1 MTVGNW
7 TASCDTAAP
16 VMKPEMEMMG
26 VTSVQ
31 LQSILDELHR
41 PVVDGDVSRS
51 VSAITYD
58 SRAVTRGSLFVAVQ
72 GMEVDGNRYAE
83 DAVRRGA
90 VAVLSAADRA
100 SGTHA
105 ATWIRVD
112 DDRRAMAHAAA
123 AFYGHPEREL
133 ATVGITGTNGK
144 TTTAFLLESIL
155 AAAGQPAGLVG
166 TVWFRWPGHQE
177 HAPRTTPES
186 VDISRFLRCMVEAG
200 CGHAILE
207 ASSHALALHRV
218 EAMRFQVGVFT
229 NLTQDHLDFHRDME
243 SYFAA
248 KALLFRSLSADAV
261 AVLNADDARSQELR
275 RLTAASV
282 LTYGNAK
289 GADVRLLEAAYED
302 CGTRARMA
310 TPAGEMEL
318 YCHLPGPRNMENVMA
333 AAGAALSLNVKLD
346 AIATGVEALH
356 TVPGRWERI
365 DCGQPFEVV
374 VDFAHTD
381 DALRKLLA
389 AVRALQPARI
399 ITVFGCGGDRDRGK
413 RPLMGEA
420 AASGSD
426 VVILTSDN
434 PRGESPQAIADHA
447 QAGIDA
453 AGCDIEMHQILDRG
467 EAIRFAIESAQPGDT
482 VVIAGKGHEN
492 VQVIRGRSSS
502 FDDREQCRSALAER
516 LGGGDRG

>member
-1 MTVGNW
+1 MTARSW
-7 TASCDTAAP
+7 TASCGAAAP
-16 VMKPEMEMMG
+16 VKQAQMETMR

-31 LQSILDELHR
+31 LQTLLDELHR
-41 PVVDGDVSRS
+41 PVVDGDVSLS

-58 SRAVTRGSLFVAVQ
+58 SRAVTRGSLFIAVK

-90 VAVLSAADRA
+90 VAVLSAAERA
-100 SGTHA
+100 AGTDA

-123 AFYGHPEREL
+123 AFHAHPEREL

-155 AAAGQPAGLVG
+155 AAAGRPTGLVG

-186 VDISRFLRCMVEAG
+186 VDLYRFLRGMVEAD
-200 CGHAILE
+200 CSHAVLE

-218 EAMRFQVGVFT
+218 EGVRFQVGVFT

-243 SYFAA
+243 TYFAA
-248 KALLFRSLSADAV
+248 KAVLFRSLSADAT
-261 AVLNADDARSQELR
+261 AVLNADDARSDELG

-282 LTYGNAK
+282 LTYGSTP
-289 GADVRLLEAAYED
+289 GAGVRLLEAAYKNS
-302 CGTRARMA
+302 GTRARMA
-310 TPAGEMEL
+310 TPAGELEL
-318 YCHLPGPRNMENVMA
+318 HCRLPGPRNMENVMA
-333 AAGAALSLNVKLD
+333 ATAAALSLGVDLEV
-346 AIATGVEALH
+346 IATGVAALQ

-420 AASGSD
+420 AATGSD
-426 VVILTSDN
+426 VVILSSDN
-434 PRGESPQAIADHA
+434 PRGEDPQAITDDA

-453 AGCDIEMHQILDRG
+453 TGRDIETHQILDRG
-467 EAIRFAIESAQPGDT
+467 EAIRFAIGLAQPGDT

-492 VQVIRGRSSS
+492 VQVIGDRFSP
-502 FDDREQCRSALAER
+502 FDDREQCRLALEPR
-516 LGGGDRG
+516 FGSGDRG